1 MAEQSEVET
10 QYRTMMAG
18 LQLTT
23 ILIQS
28 AEFSRD
34 MDVELGQA
42 EATVKKSGEYS
53 INEDMRRFRF
63 LEKLNVEMINNESAA
78 KILSVNCTMLLE
90 YESPVEVSSELIQL
104 FADRNLQLHS
114 WPFFREFLQNTL
126 TRMGIPPITLP
137 LLPPAAE
144 E

>member
-1 MAEQSEVET
+1 MAEQNDVEAR
-10 QYRTMMAG
+10 YREMMAG
-18 LQLTT
+18 LQLTS

-28 AEFSRD
+28 ADFSRD
-34 MDVELGQA
+34 MEVELGQA
-42 EATVKKSGEYS
+42 EATVNKSGEYS

-63 LEKLNVEMINNESAA
+63 LENLKVEMIHNETSAQ
-78 KILSVNCTMLLE
+78 IFSMTCTMLLV
-90 YESPVEVSSELIQL
+90 YESPIEVSSEMIEL

-114 WPFFREFLQNTL
+114 WPFFREFLQNTV

-144 E
+144 